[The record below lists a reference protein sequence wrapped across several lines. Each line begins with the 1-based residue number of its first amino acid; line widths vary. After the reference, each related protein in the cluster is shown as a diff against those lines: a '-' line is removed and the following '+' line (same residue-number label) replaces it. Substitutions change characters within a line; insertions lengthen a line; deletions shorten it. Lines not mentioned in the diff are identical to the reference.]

1 MLKPSLEE
9 VQAYAAEHFAR
20 MNAMQSATRNA
31 DEMLKKLQ
39 TQYNMARQAAI
50 TQEITEIS
58 SAAEALIH
66 GRED

>member
-1 MLKPSLEE
+1 
-9 VQAYAAEHFAR
+9 

-58 SAAEALIH
+58 GAAEALLH